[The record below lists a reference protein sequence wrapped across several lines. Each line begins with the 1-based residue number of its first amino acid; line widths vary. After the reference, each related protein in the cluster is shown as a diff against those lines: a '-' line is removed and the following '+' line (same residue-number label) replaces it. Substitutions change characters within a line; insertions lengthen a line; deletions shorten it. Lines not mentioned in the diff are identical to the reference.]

1 MIELQGVNELL
12 KILKDSVPTSDD
24 IVKPSESV
32 ASGIVSAVQ
41 MAAPKLTGGL
51 SASIRMYKKKKK
63 NGVTIGPEY
72 GKGGGN
78 HAHLIEYGHISRDG
92 KTFVPAQPFIR
103 PTWAKIKSNVERD
116 LKEAISKKMQ
126 QKYNG

>member
-103 PTWAKIKSNVERD
+103 PTWAKIKSNVEKD

>member
-1 MIELQGVNELL
+1 MIELQGVNKLL
-12 KILKDSVPTSDD
+12 KLLKDSIPSSND
-24 IVKPSESV
+24 IVEPSESV
-32 ASGIVSAVQ
+32 ASAIVSAVQ

-51 SASIRMYKKKKK
+51 SASIKMYKRNKK
-63 NGVTIGPEY
+63 NGVTIGPKY

-92 KTFVPAQPFIR
+92 NTFVPAQPFIR
-103 PTWAKIKSNVERD
+103 PTWAKMKGNIEKD

-126 QKYNG
+126 QKFNG

>member
-1 MIELQGVNELL
+1 MIKLEGLDTLL
-12 KILKDSVPTSDD
+12 KLLKDSVPTSED
-24 IVKPSESV
+24 IINPSEKV

-51 SASIRMYKKKKK
+51 SASIKMYQKKKK

-103 PTWAKIKSNVERD
+103 PTWAKMKSNVERD

-126 QKYNG
+126 QKFNG

>member
-24 IVKPSESV
+24 IVRPSESV

-51 SASIRMYKKKKK
+51 AASIKMYKKKKK